1 MLVQEKSDS
10 LGNQN
15 LNKKVEI
22 INKYCLTEKLAIL
35 KEEGV
40 TWNLMMVIKIL
51 HLEFDQLSDL
61 SRIFDDSEC
70 CDEVLKKHIKHFVE
84 KIETKLQNEYN
95 RMVLCQA
102 VMVM

>member
-10 LGNQN
+10 LCNQN

-40 TWNLMMVIKIL
+40 TWNLMMLIKIF
-51 HLEFDQLSDL
+51 HLDFDQLSDL
-61 SRIFDDSEC
+61 SRIFDESEG
-70 CDEVLKKHIKHFVE
+70 CDEVLKKHLKHFVG
-84 KIETKLQNEYN
+84 KIESKLQNEYN